1 MADTMKRAHPLE
13 GRGFGN
19 AAVTLKPA
27 PSASRISLRAGADA
41 VAALSKAL
49 GVELPSRPK
58 TTATKGDR
66 TAIWLGPDE
75 WLVIDAGGRDL
86 AGECA
91 KAKALHSAVDISH
104 RNTAIEVSGPG
115 AAAALNAGC
124 PLDLS
129 DAVFPAGAGTR
140 TLLGKAEIVL
150 WRAGADTWHVEC
162 WRSFSPYVFALLEA
176 GARDAA
182 A

>member
-1 MADTMKRAHPLE
+1 MAETMKRAHPLE

-27 PSASRISLRAGADA
+27 AEASRISLRAGADA

-49 GVELPSRPK
+49 GVDLPTRPK
-58 TTATKGDR
+58 TTASRGAR
-66 TAIWLGPDE
+66 AAIWLGPDE
-75 WLVIDAGGRDL
+75 WLVIDAGGGDL
-86 AGECA
+86 AGDCA
-91 KAKALHSAVDISH
+91 KAKALHSTVDISH
-104 RNTAIEVSGPG
+104 RNTAIEVSGAG
-115 AAAALNAGC
+115 AATALNGGC

-129 DAVFPAGAGTR
+129 DVVFPVGAGTR

-150 WRAGADTWHVEC
+150 WRTGADAWRVEC
-162 WRSFSPYVFALLEA
+162 WRSFSPYVFDLLEA